1 MKKFV
6 KETSKKL
13 ATGALAVLATIG
25 SASLGISADTNPATM
40 PNNTDFEIADSGY
53 TGHIPVYGFQTEKVY
68 TYSLKVSWGNM
79 KFVFD
84 RGVYDPGNDRLTKK
98 ITNDEWAYCEAGVV
112 TDGSAAQAGQ
122 GVGKWCGFNGINNH
136 VNVENRG
143 NGNIGL
149 SVACTEGLSSDQNLG
164 TTDMQIAVKTADM
177 ASTAD
182 KWSFS
187 GDTDTANMQ
196 DGGANAHVSEMTMA
210 STGTTATTTI
220 QKALSI
226 TGVSQTEDARNQV
239 EFYLNITGVPQQ
251 TTGAGSSDSE
261 LDTLSVS
268 SASASADYWEKIGDI
283 NLTFTPCGDTDPSS
297 NS

>member
-13 ATGALAVLATIG
+13 ATGALAVLATLG
-25 SASLGISADTNPATM
+25 SASLGVSADTDPATM
-40 PNNTDFEIADSGY
+40 PNNTDFEITDTYNGN
-53 TGHIPVYGFQTEKVY
+53 IPVYGFQTSKVY

-84 RGVYDPGNDRLTKK
+84 RGVYDPQNDRLTKK

-112 TDGSAAQAGQ
+112 TDGSAATAGV

-149 SVACTEGLSSDQNLG
+149 SVACTEGLSNDQTLPVSG
-164 TTDMQIAVKTADM
+164 QGAVDMQVAVKTADM
-177 ASTAD
+177 SASTDA
-182 KWSFS
+182 WTFS
-187 GDTDTANMQ
+187 GTTTTANMQ
-196 DGGANAHVSEMTMA
+196 DGTSVSAMTMA

-220 QKALSI
+220 QKAINLN
-226 TGVSQTEDARNQV
+226 GVPQTEDARNQV

-251 TTGAGSSDSE
+251 TSGAGSSASE

-268 SASASADYWEKIGDI
+268 EASASENYWEKIGDI
-283 NLTFTPCGDTDPSS
+283 NLTFTPCGDSEA